1 MIKPGAFFGGS
12 SLARSLV
19 VLIGNWKDVYIQF
32 LVPNSSSSLPLGADS
47 QKMMRKFPLEGPW
60 PPFFIGRFP
69 RLVGDSHPFFS
80 CIMIWSR
87 HPIETLQPFFWL
99 IRGYPMGTHWF
110 WDPISSPKKTRPKF
124 LLRFWGLSKSEETPA
139 FLPFTSCNANAKMR
153 DSTWDSAA
161 SQCRRVYFETDL
173 NFPMPNFHFHSELYN
188 WKGSWEDKHTKCH
201 VFDKRSCLFKKS
213 LRWGL
218 KMAT

>member
-1 MIKPGAFFGGS
+1 
-12 SLARSLV
+12 
-19 VLIGNWKDVYIQF
+19 
-32 LVPNSSSSLPLGADS
+32 
-47 QKMMRKFPLEGPW
+47 
-60 PPFFIGRFP
+60 
-69 RLVGDSHPFFS
+69 
-80 CIMIWSR
+80 MIWSR

-139 FLPFTSCNANAKMR
+139 FLPFTSCNATAKMR

-173 NFPMPNFHFHSELYN
+173 KFPMPNFHFHSELYN
-188 WKGSWEDKHTKCH
+188 WKGSWEDKHTISYEHSALKPPSTVCSQLSPFNTTAVLPLELDLVRGLRSRSKPIDCH
-201 VFDKRSCLFKKS
+201 LTSEEEKRKTM
-213 LRWGL
+213 GI
-218 KMAT
+218 